1 MATSMI
7 MATKSATVKTSR
19 MDVTLKAP
27 PIPNYFETMKQWL
40 YHSKKKIQNKTKN
53 KKKKESFWTVG
64 IIKSEQSE
72 PIINVETKNMSLALI
87 FILSSFQEATFQL
100 LTPSATSVMNPQKV
114 FIDLHT
120 FLRRISKQT
129 HQRASTIIAPQSNTR
144 IMFLSASIN
153 VCTTLS
159 RH

>member
-7 MATKSATVKTSR
+7 MAKKNATVKTSR

-27 PIPNYFETMKQWL
+27 RIPNYFETMKQWL
-40 YHSKKKIQNKTKN
+40 YHSKQIQNKTKN
-53 KKKKESFWTVG
+53 KKKESFWIVG
-64 IIKSEQSE
+64 IIKSE
-72 PIINVETKNMSLALI
+72 PIINVETQNMSLALT
-87 FILSSFQEATFQL
+87 FLLSFQEATFQL

-129 HQRASTIIAPQSNTR
+129 HQRASIIIAPQSNTR

-153 VCTTLS
+153 VCTTSS